1 VDSGNARTSP
11 VRVLHVLG
19 GMNRGGVET
28 WLMHVLRHIDR
39 NCFKM
44 DFLVHTVN
52 PCAYDDEIHS
62 LGSEIIPCLH
72 PSRPWNYARNFKRVL
87 KEHGPYDVVHSH
99 VHHFSGYILRLARQA
114 GVPTRIAHSHNDTAA
129 PDRKPGLK
137 RSLYLR
143 LCKKWIYRNATK
155 GLAAS
160 REAALALFG
169 DSWEGDPRW
178 TLLYC
183 AIDLDSFRF
192 QPNRD
197 EVHRELGLPAGAM
210 VVGHVG
216 RFDEAKNH
224 DFLID
229 IACAM
234 ARRSADIYYLLLG
247 DGPLRERIRRK
258 AERAGIAD
266 RVIFAG
272 VRADVPRV
280 MLGAMDLFLMPS
292 HHEGLPLVLM
302 EAQAAG
308 LPCVISS
315 VISPDTDVVGH
326 LIRRLPLSL
335 SADEWAGEALS
346 MLRLARLKPGQTPV
360 PAVVDS
366 RFNISRGVNSLKAVY
381 QTL

>member
-1 VDSGNARTSP
+1 
-11 VRVLHVLG
+11 
-19 GMNRGGVET
+19 MY
-28 WLMHVLRHIDR
+28 
-39 NCFKM
+39 
-44 DFLVHTVN
+44 LV
-52 PCAYDDEIHS
+52 
-62 LGSEIIPCLH
+62 
-72 PSRPWNYARNFKRVL
+72 
-87 KEHGPYDVVHSH
+87 
-99 VHHFSGYILRLARQA
+99 
-114 GVPTRIAHSHNDTAA
+114 
-129 PDRKPGLK
+129 
-137 RSLYLR
+137 
-143 LCKKWIYRNATK
+143 LCKRWIHRHATT

-169 DSWEGDPRW
+169 ESWEDDPRW

-183 AIDLDSFRF
+183 GIDLDPFRS
-192 QPNRD
+192 QPDRD
-197 EVHRELGLPAGAM
+197 EVRRELRLPVGAI

-216 RFDEAKNH
+216 RFDEQKNH

-229 IACAM
+229 IASAM

-280 MLGAMDLFLMPS
+280 MLGAMDLLFMPS
-292 HHEGLPLVLM
+292 HHEGLPLVLI

-315 VISPDTDVVGH
+315 VISPETDVVGH

-335 SADEWAGEALS
+335 SADEWAGEALN
-346 MLRLARLKPGQTPV
+346 MLKLAQLKPGPTPV
-360 PAVVDS
+360 SAVVDS
-366 RFNISRGVNSLKAVY
+366 QFNILRCISSLKAVY
-381 QTL
+381 ETSRS